1 MKNITKQSIYQ
12 TGTINSLLQAVYDGD
27 ASMEKLSQH
36 GDFGL
41 GALDAIDGELI
52 VCDGK
57 FFRADARGQLNQL
70 TPKTCSPFAV
80 ITKFNPEHSFEITA
94 SSFAELEQKLLPQLI
109 SANLIYAI
117 RIKALFNHIEL
128 RSEECT
134 CRPYRKL
141 VEILPELQRTFNF
154 DNIRGTLVGVWF
166 PNYLAQVNVP
176 GFHFHFIDEQQQVG
190 GHVFG
195 LKMEHGKVEIQTL
208 HGFEL
213 DLIQS
218 AEFYQ
223 ANLDI
228 NNGAA
233 VAQVEQVRI

>member
-52 VCDGK
+52 ICDGK
-57 FFRADARGQLNQL
+57 FFRADARGQINQL
-70 TPKTCSPFAV
+70 APETCSPFAV
-80 ITKFNPEHSFEITA
+80 ITKFTSEHSFEITA

-141 VEILPELQRTFNF
+141 VEILPDLQRTFSV

-218 AEFYQ
+218 DEFYQ

>member
-1 MKNITKQSIYQ
+1 MKNSAKQSIYQ

-27 ASMEKLSQH
+27 ASMEELSQY

-52 VCDGK
+52 ICDGK

-70 TPKTCSPFAV
+70 APATCSPFAV
-80 ITKFNPEHSFEITA
+80 ITKFTPEQSFELA
-94 SSFAELEQKLLPQLI
+94 AVNFAELEQNLLSQLI

-117 RIKALFNHIEL
+117 RIEGFFSNIEL

-141 VEILPELQRTFNF
+141 IEILPNLQRTFSF
-154 DNIRGTLVGVWF
+154 DNIAGTLVGVWF

-176 GFHFHFIDEQQQVG
+176 GFHFHFVDEQQKVG

-195 LKMEHGKVEIQTL
+195 LKMTQGKVQIQTL
-208 HGFEL
+208 HGFKM

-218 AEFYQ
+218 NEFHQ

-228 NNGAA
+228 NNSAA
-233 VAQVEQVRI
+233 VAQVEQVRV

>member
-27 ASMEKLSQH
+27 ASMKKLSQH

-52 VCDGK
+52 ICDGK

-70 TPKTCSPFAV
+70 TPETCSPFAV
-80 ITKFNPEHSFEITA
+80 ITKFTSEHSFEITA

-117 RIKALFNHIEL
+117 KIKGIFNHIEL

-141 VEILPELQRTFNF
+141 VEILPDLQRTFSF

-195 LKMEHGKVEIQTL
+195 LNMANGKVEIQTL

-218 AEFYQ
+218 DEFYQ

>member
-70 TPKTCSPFAV
+70 APETCSPFAV
-80 ITKFNPEHSFEITA
+80 ITKFTSEHSFEITA

-141 VEILPELQRTFNF
+141 VEILPDLQRTFSV

-218 AEFYQ
+218 DEFYQ

>member
-1 MKNITKQSIYQ
+1 MKQSIYQ

-52 VCDGK
+52 IYDGK
-57 FFRADARGQLNQL
+57 FFRANAHGQLNQL
-70 TPKTCSPFAV
+70 APESCSPFAV
-80 ITKFNPEHSFEITA
+80 ITKFKPERSFEISA
-94 SSFAELEQKLLPQLI
+94 ASFAELEQKLLPQLI

-117 RIKALFNHIEL
+117 KIEGLFNHIEL

-141 VEILPELQRTFNF
+141 VEILPDLQRTFSF
-154 DNIRGTLVGVWF
+154 ENIRGTLVGVWF

-195 LKMEHGKVEIQTL
+195 LDIVNGKVGIQTL

-218 AEFYQ
+218 DEFYQ

-233 VAQVEQVRI
+233 VAQVEQVRS